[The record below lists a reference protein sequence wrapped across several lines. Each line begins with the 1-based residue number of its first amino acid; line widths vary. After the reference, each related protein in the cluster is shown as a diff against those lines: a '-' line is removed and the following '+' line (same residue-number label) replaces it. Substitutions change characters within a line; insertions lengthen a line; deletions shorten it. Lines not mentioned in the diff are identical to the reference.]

1 MQVFLRLLL
10 VLSNRAVLYPL
21 LKHGGFRTGTFD
33 NEHLYKFLGVK
44 MIELEG
50 VGYRIGKNWLVRDI
64 NITIEK
70 GMLWGF
76 VGPNG
81 AGKSTLLRL
90 ISGELLP
97 TTGEIRLLGKPIHS
111 YAPQKLARL
120 RAYLQQKRDINFPF
134 TSLEIVLFG
143 RHPYLNGTKETTAD
157 LLIAKEALRQVEA
170 QMFTERLYPT
180 LSGGEA
186 SRVDV
191 ARILTQAPDLF
202 LLDEPTNH
210 LDPRHQVQILNLC
223 KTICGHGKTAITA
236 IHDLNLA
243 SMYTDHL
250 LLLKEGISVACG
262 TPEAVLTL
270 DLLSE
275 TYGIPFEVL
284 PHPNGYPW
292 VMPSLNPS

>member
-1 MQVFLRLLL
+1 
-10 VLSNRAVLYPL
+10 
-21 LKHGGFRTGTFD
+21 
-33 NEHLYKFLGVK
+33 
-44 MIELEG
+44 MIELEE

-64 NITIEK
+64 NVTIEK
-70 GMLWGF
+70 GTLWGI

-97 TTGEIRLLGKPIHS
+97 TTGEIRLLNKPIHR
-111 YAPQKLARL
+111 YEPKELARL
-120 RAYLQQKRDINFPF
+120 RAYLQQKRDLNFPF
-134 TSLEIVLFG
+134 TTLEIVLFG
-143 RHPYLNGTKETTAD
+143 RHPYLNGRKETTVD
-157 LLIAKEALRQVEA
+157 ILIAKEALREVEA
-170 QMFTERLYPT
+170 DMFAERLYPT

-186 SRVDV
+186 SRVDI

-223 KTICGHGKTAITA
+223 KTVCEGGKTVITA

-243 SMYTDHL
+243 SMYADQL
-250 LLLKEGISVACG
+250 LLLKEGIPVACG
-262 TPEAVLTL
+262 PPEVVLTL
-270 DLLSE
+270 DQLSE

-292 VMPSLNPS
+292 VMPTMDIS

>member
-1 MQVFLRLLL
+1 
-10 VLSNRAVLYPL
+10 
-21 LKHGGFRTGTFD
+21 
-33 NEHLYKFLGVK
+33 

-50 VGYRIGKNWLVRDI
+50 IGYRIGGNWLVRNI

-70 GMLWGF
+70 GTLWGF

-97 TTGEIRLLGKPIHS
+97 TTGEIRILGKPIHS
-111 YAPQKLARL
+111 YAPQTLARL

-143 RHPYLNGTKETTAD
+143 RHPHLNGTKETTAD

-170 QMFTERLYPT
+170 HMFAKRLYPT

-186 SRVDV
+186 SRVDI

-210 LDPRHQVQILNLC
+210 LDPRHQVHVLNLC
-223 KTICGHGKTAITA
+223 KTICGQGKTVITA

-243 SMYTDHL
+243 SMYTHQL
-250 LLLKEGISVACG
+250 LLLKDGSSVACG
-262 TPEAVLTL
+262 PPEAVLTL

-284 PHPNGYPW
+284 PHPDGYPW
-292 VMPSLNPS
+292 VMPSLNTS

>member
-1 MQVFLRLLL
+1 MVE
-10 VLSNRAVLYPL
+10 
-21 LKHGGFRTGTFD
+21 LK
-33 NEHLYKFLGVK
+33 N
-44 MIELEG
+44 
-50 VGYRIGKNWLVRDI
+50 VGYQIGKHWLVRNI
-64 NITIEK
+64 NVTIEK
-70 GMLWGF
+70 GMLWGL

-97 TTGEIRLLGKPIHS
+97 TTGEIRLFDKPIRS
-111 YAPQKLARL
+111 YAPKELARL

-134 TSLEIVLFG
+134 TSLEVALFG
-143 RHPYLNGTKETTAD
+143 RHPHLNGTKETVKD
-157 LLIAKEALRQVEA
+157 LSIAKGALQRVEA
-170 QMFTERLYPT
+170 NMFEERLYPT

-191 ARILTQAPDLF
+191 ARILTQAPDLY

-223 KTICGHGKTAITA
+223 KTICSRGKTVITA

-243 SMYTDHL
+243 SMYADQL
-250 LLLKEGISVACG
+250 LLLKDGMSVASG
-262 TPEAVLTL
+262 PPRTVLTL

-275 TYGIPFEVL
+275 VYDIPFDIL
-284 PHPNGYPW
+284 PHPDGYPW
-292 VMPSLNPS
+292 VMPTLNGS

>member
-1 MQVFLRLLL
+1 
-10 VLSNRAVLYPL
+10 
-21 LKHGGFRTGTFD
+21 
-33 NEHLYKFLGVK
+33 
-44 MIELEG
+44 MIELED
-50 VGYRIGKNWLVRDI
+50 VGYHIGENWLVKDI
-64 NITIEK
+64 NATIEN
-70 GMLWGF
+70 GTLWGL

-97 TTGEIRLLGKPIHS
+97 TNGEIRLFGKPIHN
-111 YAPQKLARL
+111 YEPKELARF

-134 TSLEIVLFG
+134 TSLEVVLFG
-143 RHPYLNGTKETTAD
+143 RHPHLNGTKETERD
-157 LLIAKEALRQVEA
+157 VSIAKGALQLVEA
-170 QMFTERLYPT
+170 DMFKERLYPT

-191 ARILTQAPDLF
+191 ARILTQTPDLF

-210 LDPRHQVQILNLC
+210 LDPRHQVQILNLY
-223 KTICGHGKTAITA
+223 KTICHQGKTVITA

-243 SMYTDHL
+243 SMYADQL
-250 LLLKEGISVACG
+250 LLLKNGVAIACG
-262 TPEAVLTL
+262 PPETVLTL

-275 TYGIPFEVL
+275 TYDIPFEVL

-292 VMPSLNPS
+292 VMPSLKEKKVEIDADM

>member
-1 MQVFLRLLL
+1 
-10 VLSNRAVLYPL
+10 
-21 LKHGGFRTGTFD
+21 
-33 NEHLYKFLGVK
+33 
-44 MIELEG
+44 MIELEH
-50 VGYRIGKNWLVRDI
+50 VGYCISGNWLVRDI
-64 NITIEK
+64 NVTIEN

-97 TTGEIRLLGKPIHS
+97 TTGEIRFLGKPINS
-111 YAPQKLARL
+111 YKPKELAHL

-134 TSLEIVLFG
+134 TSLEVVLFG
-143 RHPYLNGTKETTAD
+143 RYPYLNGTKEAAND
-157 LLIAKEALRQVEA
+157 VLIAKEALQQVEA
-170 QMFTERLYPT
+170 DMFAERLYPT

-191 ARILTQAPDLF
+191 ARILTQVPDLF

-223 KTICGHGKTAITA
+223 KTICGQGKTVITA

-243 SMYTDHL
+243 SMYADRL
-250 LLLKEGISVACG
+250 LMLKNGVSVACG
-262 TPEAVLTL
+262 PPEAVLTL
-270 DLLSE
+270 NQLSE
-275 TYGIPFEVL
+275 VYGIPFEML
-284 PHPNGYPW
+284 PHPDGYPW
-292 VMPSLNPS
+292 VMPSLNTS

>member
-1 MQVFLRLLL
+1 
-10 VLSNRAVLYPL
+10 
-21 LKHGGFRTGTFD
+21 
-33 NEHLYKFLGVK
+33 
-44 MIELEG
+44 MIELEQIS
-50 VGYRIGKNWLVRDI
+50 YQIGGNWLVRDI
-64 NITIEK
+64 NVTIEK
-70 GMLWGF
+70 GMLWGI

-97 TTGEIRLLGKPIHS
+97 TTGEIRLFDKPIHN
-111 YAPQKLARL
+111 YEPKELAHL

-143 RHPYLNGTKETTAD
+143 RHPYLNSTKETTTD
-157 LLIAKEALRQVEA
+157 FLIAKEALRQVEA
-170 QMFTERLYPT
+170 DMFSERLYPT

-186 SRVDV
+186 SRVDI

-223 KTICGHGKTAITA
+223 KTICDGDKTVITA

-243 SMYTDHL
+243 SMYADQL
-250 LLLKEGISVACG
+250 LLLKEGMSVACG
-262 TPEAVLTL
+262 PPEVVLTL
-270 DLLSE
+270 DQLSE
-275 TYGIPFEVL
+275 TYGISFEVL
-284 PHPNGYPW
+284 SHPEGYLW
-292 VMPSLNPS
+292 VMPSLNLS